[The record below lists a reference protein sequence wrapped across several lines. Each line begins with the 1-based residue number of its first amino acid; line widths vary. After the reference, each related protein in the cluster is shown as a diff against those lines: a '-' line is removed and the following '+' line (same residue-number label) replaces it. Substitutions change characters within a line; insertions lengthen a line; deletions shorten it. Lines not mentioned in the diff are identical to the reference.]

1 MIRLF
6 FYAAL
11 PLTGASQ
18 FLIVWKDSCLGL
30 GIPTPSNVEHDIR
43 NKVWR
48 EMVHQKRLSELDIV
62 LQSLGR
68 SNEGI
73 ESLEHVLI
81 DIVSAEHADIAAS
94 LEEHDC
100 VQVEV
105 DASVLNASNEEIVV
119 GPPPVPTLG
128 NTPSNW
134 FLQAGGFNDPW
145 ARYQW
150 YYGSTVEGSSSP
162 VGMDWVD
169 SWNRHASPEPV
180 TIAMIGS
187 NCPMETE
194 ELNWDRTRICP
205 LGERCVS
212 WNFATSSADA
222 GVSDSHGTGI
232 GSLMASKTD
241 NSLGIVGSCEHCH
254 LFCARVSDA
263 EGTVRPSAIVR
274 AINWIA
280 GSGIKISLHNY
291 SHTTYSAAASQA
303 FDRSRGLDHVHVAAA
318 GDDSMPLG
326 EHTYLYPAFYS
337 SSNILTVGASNRK
350 GRVADF
356 SNWGRHVDI
365 FAPGEDVIGVWDD
378 KAQML
383 MGATGSALSAALV
396 AAALGQTL
404 TYYPDH
410 YEGDTLLAVA
420 LLAAPYG
427 HIRRVDGRSG
437 ILDVK
442 RLLDIVDRDSEP
454 GSTPKPNSAAINSL
468 LAFVVTTAI
477 LLL

>member
-1 MIRLF
+1 MGRFF
-6 FYAAL
+6 FYAVLAL
-11 PLTGASQ
+11 VGAQ
-18 FLIVWKDSCLGL
+18 FLIVWDESCLGL
-30 GIPTPSNVEHDIR
+30 GIPTPSNIDHDIR
-43 NKVWR
+43 NRVWR
-48 EMVHQKRLSELDIV
+48 EMVHEKRLSELAIV
-62 LQSLGR
+62 LQNLGR

-81 DIVSAEHADIAAS
+81 DILPADLTDIATV

-105 DASVLNASNEEIVV
+105 DANVLDTSNEEIVV
-119 GPPPVPTLG
+119 GPPPTPTLG

-134 FLQAGGFNDPW
+134 LKQSGGFNDPW

-150 YYGSTVEGSSSP
+150 YYGSTVEGSSTP

-169 SWNRHASPEPV
+169 AWKRHASPQPV
-180 TIAMIGS
+180 TIALLGS
-187 NCPMETE
+187 ECPMENE

-205 LGERCVS
+205 KGDPCVN
-212 WNFATSSADA
+212 WNFVSSSADA
-222 GVSDSHGTGI
+222 GSRDSHGTGI

-241 NSLGIVGSCEHCH
+241 NSLGIVGSCEYCQ
-254 LFCARVSDA
+254 LFCGRVADVT
-263 EGTVRPSAIVR
+263 GTVRPSAIVR

-280 GSGIKISLHNY
+280 SSGIKISLHNY

-303 FDRSRGLDHVHVAAA
+303 FERSRGFDHIHVAAA

-326 EHTYLYPAFYS
+326 QHAYLYPAFYS
-337 SSNILTVGASNRK
+337 SPNILTVGASNRQGK
-350 GRVADF
+350 VAGF
-356 SNWGRHVDI
+356 SNWGRHVDV
-365 FAPGEDVIGVWDD
+365 FAPGEDVIGVWDIN
-378 KAQML
+378 AQKL
-383 MGATGSALSAALV
+383 IGATGSALSAALV
-396 AAALGQTL
+396 AAALGHTL
-404 TYYPDH
+404 TYYPNH
-410 YEGDTLLAVA
+410 YHGDTLLAVA

-427 HIRRVDGRSG
+427 EIRQVDGRSG

-454 GSTPKPNSAAINSL
+454 GSTPKPDSAVASSL
-468 LAFVVTTAI
+468 FALTVTTVI